1 MPTMTI
7 RDLPVDVHQAIK
19 ARARAHGRSAEA
31 EVRAILQDAAR
42 PAGTIRLGSAL
53 AAIGDKYGG
62 IELELASRD
71 ETMRT
76 AELP

>member
-31 EVRAILQDAAR
+31 EVRAILQDATR
-42 PAGTIRLGSAL
+42 PAGATRLGSAL
-53 AAIGDKYGG
+53 AAIGEKYGG
-62 IELELASRD
+62 IELELPNRD
-71 ETMRT
+71 EPMRI

>member
-1 MPTMTI
+1 LLI
-7 RDLPVDVHQAIK
+7 RRIADYPSCIQGI
-19 ARARAHGRSAEA
+19 RFEPEIERFS
-31 EVRAILQDAAR
+31 QDAAW

-62 IELELASRD
+62 IELEPASRD